1 MAQKTLHRKWMGK
14 ISRVMWR
21 NPECPV
27 CTSIEFRRPPHQ
39 SMRSIFRLANLIPL
53 QCTNCWQHFYWLKSE
68 RGFEAHAKLHD
79 WRG

>member
-1 MAQKTLHRKWMGK
+1 
-14 ISRVMWR
+14 
-21 NPECPV
+21 
-27 CTSIEFRRPPHQ
+27 
-39 SMRSIFRLANLIPL
+39 MRSIFRLANLIPL